1 MREGTKTRLFLFFT
15 TPLFVAIATV
25 VVVADYCTAGTCTT
39 RIVGA
44 IYGSLVKLHILFF
57 RSKNL

>member
-15 TPLFVAIATV
+15 TPLFVALATV

-39 RIVGA
+39 GTCTTRIVGA
-44 IYGSLVKLHILFF
+44 IYGSLFF